1 MEKRTDTD
9 IDFVEYLKNQK
20 KQQKYMEAVFQVL
33 KDGMEKLK
41 YEKDRVQFEYV
52 GGNDAQSQQIEV
64 FDKKN
69 ITNLRL
75 YDEEGKLYLNDVDMT
90 PEKGFD
96 KLLKYIAINN
106 EREGTEKI
114 NFPEELQNYV
124 DFAKNVTNKSKSK
137 DDDLIEIEISD
148 TLLDKEKFHLNKYD
162 ETYISINTY
171 RKNDWKENIDWNI
184 RIKNRDRVINEFDV
198 DNIGAEKISDIF
210 TNIGFGID
218 YLRENGNK
226 LDKVSIIKSSEGIDD
241 ETGAFI
247 KEMQFRINEENYF
260 YKSEDETSNKKRDIS
275 IKNSE
280 GELLFHV
287 HTDPKKGYET
297 YELGDKM
304 NEKLWDD
311 MTYGLSDR
319 NIVIAKTFNRVE
331 RLPIEFGN
339 KERNEFKKEWK
350 SNFDKFKEE
359 NSKNENTA
367 VEELGSFELK
377 KIYIN
382 QADTPKKYYKKES
395 MSTFKLEDEVC
406 LMKEET
412 SLKQNGKFH
421 KEFSLTIPR
430 ENDREILKIKI
441 EQDKENLEKATVKM
455 NRDPLTNEI
464 RKETFI
470 ELDKFFKEKHNIDLI
485 ENLKE
490 SDREWIKDR
499 YDFSKTIDYD
509 WENLEGKELKEHKR
523 RVLDLNH
530 SHSESIIE
538 NQAVRLIFL
547 SEEERYETNLEESRK
562 SLQKYGITAEDIKE
576 FRHEMFYDDL
586 IQRTSETFNKM
597 EENGKEHIS
606 KMEANE
612 KVEDIINETS
622 NSKRYETM
630 DKNDKEDIIED
641 YQKKMESIFDIFTEE
656 VEGYKKID
664 IEKFNNDFKDTFE
677 RMRNEDKER
686 INEIKDIFKDE
697 KTKNK
702 EKDDFEK

>member
-1 MEKRTDTD
+1 
-9 IDFVEYLKNQK
+9 
-20 KQQKYMEAVFQVL
+20 
-33 KDGMEKLK
+33 
-41 YEKDRVQFEYV
+41 
-52 GGNDAQSQQIEV
+52 
-64 FDKKN
+64 
-69 ITNLRL
+69 
-75 YDEEGKLYLNDVDMT
+75 
-90 PEKGFD
+90 
-96 KLLKYIAINN
+96 
-106 EREGTEKI
+106 
-114 NFPEELQNYV
+114 
-124 DFAKNVTNKSKSK
+124 
-137 DDDLIEIEISD
+137 
-148 TLLDKEKFHLNKYD
+148 
-162 ETYISINTY
+162 
-171 RKNDWKENIDWNI
+171 
-184 RIKNRDRVINEFDV
+184 
-198 DNIGAEKISDIF
+198 
-210 TNIGFGID
+210 
-218 YLRENGNK
+218 
-226 LDKVSIIKSSEGIDD
+226 
-241 ETGAFI
+241 
-247 KEMQFRINEENYF
+247 
-260 YKSEDETSNKKRDIS
+260 
-275 IKNSE
+275 
-280 GELLFHV
+280 
-287 HTDPKKGYET
+287 
-297 YELGDKM
+297 
-304 NEKLWDD
+304 
-311 MTYGLSDR
+311 
-319 NIVIAKTFNRVE
+319 
-331 RLPIEFGN
+331 
-339 KERNEFKKEWK
+339 
-350 SNFDKFKEE
+350 
-359 NSKNENTA
+359 
-367 VEELGSFELK
+367 
-377 KIYIN
+377 
-382 QADTPKKYYKKES
+382 
-395 MSTFKLEDEVC
+395 
-406 LMKEET
+406 MKEET

>member
-41 YEKDRVQFEYV
+41 DEKDRVQFEYV

-106 EREGTEKI
+106 EKEGTEKI

-198 DNIGAEKISDIF
+198 DNIGTEKISDIF

-226 LDKVSIIKSSEGIDD
+226 LDKVSIIKSSEGIDV

-287 HTDPKKGYET
+287 HTDPKKGYEI

-311 MTYGLSDR
+311 MTYGLSGR
-319 NIVIAKTFNRVE
+319 NIVIPKTFNRVE

-350 SNFDKFKEE
+350 SNFEKFKEE
-359 NSKNENTA
+359 NSKNESTA

-412 SLKQNGKFH
+412 SLKQNGKFY

-430 ENDREILKIKI
+430 ENEREILKIKI
-441 EQDKENLEKATVKM
+441 EQDKENPEKATVKM

-464 RKETFI
+464 GKETFI

-490 SDREWIKDR
+490 SDREWIKER
-499 YDFSKTIDYD
+499 YDFSKIIDYD

-562 SLQKYGITAEDIKE
+562 FLQKYGITAEDIKE

-586 IQRTSETFNKM
+586 IQRTSETFNKI
-597 EENGKEHIS
+597 EETGKEHIS

>member
-1 MEKRTDTD
+1 MEKRTD
-9 IDFVEYLKNQK
+9 IDLNEYLKNQK

-41 YEKDRVQFEYV
+41 DEKDRVQFEYV
-52 GGNDAQSQQIEV
+52 GGNDVQSQQIDV

-75 YDEEGKLYLNDVDMT
+75 YDEKGELYFNDVDMT

-106 EREGTEKI
+106 EKEGTEKI
-114 NFPEELQNYV
+114 KFPEELQNYV

-198 DNIGAEKISDIF
+198 DNIGTEKISDIF
-210 TNIGFGID
+210 TNIAFGID
-218 YLRENGNK
+218 YLKENGNK
-226 LDKVSIIKSSEGIDD
+226 LDNVSITKSSEGIDD

-247 KEMQFRINEENYF
+247 KEMEFRINGENYF
-260 YKSEDETSNKKRDIS
+260 YKSEGETSNKKRDIS

-311 MTYGLSDR
+311 MTYGLSGKK
-319 NIVIAKTFNRVE
+319 IVIAKTFNRVE

-350 SNFDKFKEE
+350 SNFEKFKEE

-412 SLKQNGKFH
+412 SLKQNGKFY

-430 ENDREILKIKI
+430 ENEREILKIKI
-441 EQDKENLEKATVKM
+441 EQDKEKPEKATVKM

-464 RKETFI
+464 GKETFI

-499 YDFSKTIDYD
+499 YDFSKRIDYD

-586 IQRTSETFNKM
+586 IKRTSETFNKM

-612 KVEDIINETS
+612 KVENIINETS
-622 NSKRYETM
+622 NSKKYETM

-641 YQKKMESIFDIFTEE
+641 YQKKMESIFNIFTEE
-656 VEGYKKID
+656 VDGYKKIN

-686 INEIKDIFKDE
+686 INEIKNVFKDE

>member
-1 MEKRTDTD
+1 MEKRTD
-9 IDFVEYLKNQK
+9 IDLNEYLKNQK
-20 KQQKYMEAVFQVL
+20 KQQKYMESVFQVI

-41 YEKDRVQFEYV
+41 NEKDRVQFEYV

-311 MTYGLSDR
+311 MTYGLSGE
-319 NIVIAKTFNRVE
+319 NIVIPKTFNRVE

-350 SNFDKFKEE
+350 SNFEKFKEE
-359 NSKNENTA
+359 NSKNESTA

-382 QADTPKKYYKKES
+382 QANIPKKYYKKES

-412 SLKQNGKFH
+412 SLKQNGKFY
-421 KEFSLTIPR
+421 KEFSLTIPK
-430 ENDREILKIKI
+430 ENEREILKIKI
-441 EQDKENLEKATVKM
+441 EQDKENPEKATVKM
-455 NRDPLTNEI
+455 NREPLTNEI
-464 RKETFI
+464 GKETFI

-499 YDFSKTIDYD
+499 YDFSKIIDYD

-630 DKNDKEDIIED
+630 DKNEKEDIIED